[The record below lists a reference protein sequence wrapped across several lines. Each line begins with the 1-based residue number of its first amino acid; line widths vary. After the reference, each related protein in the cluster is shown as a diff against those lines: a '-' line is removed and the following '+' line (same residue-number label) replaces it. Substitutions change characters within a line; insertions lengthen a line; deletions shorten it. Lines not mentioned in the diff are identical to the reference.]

1 MLVFLSWV
9 LLLSL
14 GGPQAVGKN
23 IGTKVVVRHTSGD
36 HTSEFTTYTMGDRRR
51 MESRNSAQRRN
62 AAGVL
67 EYVDPPDNVRI
78 MRCDLHQTFTL
89 NTVAKEYASAVYPP
103 KPLTPE
109 EIAERGL
116 KLPEDSDAT
125 PPAIR
130 IEETTLDTGE
140 REEAFGHVARH
151 VITKQRQIFLDGA
164 RHEENEAVV
173 TDGWY
178 IDFDRSI
185 SCEPKLRA
193 GASVYSF
200 IGINNS
206 IIRIPKTEYVQIGPR
221 ERGLAIKETEYP
233 KTQNSWESAY
243 QIEVT
248 QFVEGSLEP
257 ALFEVPP
264 EFKRVQFIQ
273 WDNAK

>member
-103 KPLTPE
+103 RHRKMPYAIL
-109 EIAERGL
+109 AVAR
-116 KLPEDSDAT
+116 D
-125 PPAIR
+125 PPA
-130 IEETTLDTGE
+130 
-140 REEAFGHVARH
+140 
-151 VITKQRQIFLDGA
+151 
-164 RHEENEAVV
+164 
-173 TDGWY
+173 
-178 IDFDRSI
+178 S
-185 SCEPKLRA
+185 S
-193 GASVYSF
+193 
-200 IGINNS
+200 
-206 IIRIPKTEYVQIGPR
+206 
-221 ERGLAIKETEYP
+221 
-233 KTQNSWESAY
+233 
-243 QIEVT
+243 
-248 QFVEGSLEP
+248 
-257 ALFEVPP
+257 
-264 EFKRVQFIQ
+264 
-273 WDNAK
+273 